1 MLWRSNLMKKPQH
14 NTRLTQ
20 FRWIIWMSN
29 HMNVESHECWI
40 TPIITWS
47 FITTDMK
54 SLIKSCY
61 ALISPLNVWNISQMS
76 VNIYLFT
83 FTFALNYLS
92 LFQVIGYIKFGLS
105 STKCLSLALSNWLYI
120 LALYLWLCL
129 CLWLYLWLCP
139 WLSICSPT
147 YTNWCFHSQ
156 PEIHRS

>member
-1 MLWRSNLMKKPQH
+1 MKKPQH

-20 FRWIIWMSN
+20 FRWI
-29 HMNVESHECWI
+29 MNVESHECWI
-40 TPIITWS
+40 TSIITP
-47 FITTDMK
+47 FITTDKMHNEIMLCFNLTIECFK
-54 SLIKSCY
+54 YQSDVC
-61 ALISPLNVWNISQMS
+61 Q
-76 VNIYLFT
+76 YLSFT
-83 FTFALNYLS
+83 SHLNYWCFQVIS
-92 LFQVIGYIKFGLS
+92 CLFQVQLISSYWLYQAFISSLELS

>member
-1 MLWRSNLMKKPQH
+1 
-14 NTRLTQ
+14 
-20 FRWIIWMSN
+20 
-29 HMNVESHECWI
+29 MNVESHECWI
-40 TPIITWS
+40 TSIITP
-47 FITTDMK
+47 FITTDKMHYQIMLCFNLTIECLK
-54 SLIKSCY
+54 YQSDVC
-61 ALISPLNVWNISQMS
+61 Q
-76 VNIYLFT
+76 YLSFT
-83 FTFALNYLS
+83 FQHLNYLS
-92 LFQVIGYIKFGLS
+92 LFQVISSLFQVISSLFQVIGFINLISSLEIS